1 MGANI
6 ELRASDGHRFGGYRA
21 EPEGTPRGA
30 VVVLQEIFG
39 VNSHMREV
47 CDRLADLGYV
57 ALAPALFDRH
67 ERDFQSG
74 YSPEEVQHAREF
86 LGVVDWDAMMRDVE
100 AAVDSLRAIGPV
112 AVVGFCLG
120 GSLAFLAAT
129 RIAGIAAAV
138 GYYGGKVAAHAD
150 EVPRCPTQ
158 LHFGAEDQGIPLSDV
173 DLVAAKRPDCEV
185 HIYEGAGHG
194 FNCDQRASYH
204 PEAAREAWD
213 RTVGWLNRHLSA
225 TG

>member
-6 ELRASDGHRFGGYRA
+6 ELRASDGHQFGGYRA
-21 EPEGTPRGA
+21 EPEGSPRGA

-47 CDRLADLGYV
+47 CDRFADQGYV

-67 ERDFQSG
+67 QRNFQSG
-74 YSPEEVQHAREF
+74 YAPEEVKRAREF

-100 AAVDSLRAIGPV
+100 AAVDSVRAVGPV

-129 RIAGIAAAV
+129 RIDGVVAAI
-138 GYYGGKVAAHAD
+138 GYYGGKIAAHAE
-150 EVPRCPTQ
+150 EVPHCPTQ

-194 FNCDQRASYH
+194 FNCDQRSSYH
-204 PEAAREAWD
+204 PEAAREAWNRTTSWLD
-213 RTVGWLNRHLSA
+213 RHINAG
-225 TG
+225 